1 MGGRGGAS
9 GGGGSPSGRS
19 SGSPDY
25 KRPYEIEME
34 NAKDFE
40 AYFAVE
46 PGATKEATGYQMYV
60 HQDVTGRSL
69 IADTRKD
76 IDALKRDLREANAMG
91 KSYGMTQQSIDGMK
105 AAIREKI
112 SLQEK
117 AVTAMEAARSEYEKY
132 KRQAAAGNA
141 KAKRRGGRWM

>member
-1 MGGRGGAS
+1 MGGRGGA
-9 GGGGSPSGRS
+9 GGVS
-19 SGSPDY
+19 SRNTSSPDY
-25 KRPYEIEME
+25 KSSYNIEME
-34 NAKDFE
+34 NARRFE
-40 AYFAVE
+40 AAFAIE
-46 PGATKEATGYQMYV
+46 DGTTKGAIGYQMYV

-76 IDALKRDLREANAMG
+76 IDALKRDLREANQMG
-91 KSYGMTQQSIDGMK
+91 KSYGMSQASIDGMK

-117 AVTAMEAARSEYEKY
+117 AVTAMESARSEYEKY

-141 KAKRRGGRWM
+141 KAKQRGGRWM